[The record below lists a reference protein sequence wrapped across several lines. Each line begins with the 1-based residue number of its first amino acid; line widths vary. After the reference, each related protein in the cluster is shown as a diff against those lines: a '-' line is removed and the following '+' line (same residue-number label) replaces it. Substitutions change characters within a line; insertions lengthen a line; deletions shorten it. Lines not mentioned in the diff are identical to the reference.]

1 VVIWA
6 VALLLSDGGATAM
19 TLTVAAGSE
28 EEVTEKAVALASE
41 SHPGMRVAE
50 TIARGVL
57 DDRG

>member
-1 VVIWA
+1 
-6 VALLLSDGGATAM
+6 M